1 MVIDAT
7 KKYREVFAF
16 LLLGIVS
23 VLLLTHLVSML
34 SASGFREGLPF
45 SDRALIEQAAFVDPV
60 YVILIVAA
68 VIITTH
74 LGEPSRHARAIT
86 MLGLGV
92 LGVMAALGLIS
103 WIAGL
108 SADQALGPGGS
119 GKATGSFIQVSWL
132 VLVGLAGSFTIITL
146 SALPAPRRQA
156 FQQPGWGGYDPNQG
170 PMPGQYPAPHPGQP
184 PPYGQGSPASAWS
197 PQPGQPHY
205 GDPQSREWPQ
215 PGQPWPQPEQQWEP
229 AGQRWPQP
237 ERQWEPQQQ
246 QQPQQPRQPEQ
257 QWAHPERQPLQPDP
271 AADLPAESAAPEQE
285 QPTGAA
291 DADDDADKA
300 GGRGAPSPPSWWSP
314 PPPT

>member
-92 LGVMAALGLIS
+92 LGVMAALGLM
-103 WIAGL
+103 
-108 SADQALGPGGS
+108 
-119 GKATGSFIQVSWL
+119 T
-132 VLVGLAGSFTIITL
+132 
-146 SALPAPRRQA
+146 
-156 FQQPGWGGYDPNQG
+156 
-170 PMPGQYPAPHPGQP
+170 
-184 PPYGQGSPASAWS
+184 GSPA
-197 PQPGQPHY
+197 
-205 GDPQSREWPQ
+205 
-215 PGQPWPQPEQQWEP
+215 
-229 AGQRWPQP
+229 
-237 ERQWEPQQQ
+237 
-246 QQPQQPRQPEQ
+246 
-257 QWAHPERQPLQPDP
+257 
-271 AADLPAESAAPEQE
+271 
-285 QPTGAA
+285 
-291 DADDDADKA
+291 
-300 GGRGAPSPPSWWSP
+300 
-314 PPPT
+314 